1 MQGNRP
7 RSARVHPPAAQSPP
21 LTPWARAGAQGV
33 SVRACPALAALRRP
47 GEDVHALLDAPPVE
61 GLLRGRAHPRPAA
74 GPPWR
79 APPPPPPCDAGN
91 AGIGSSLAM
100 SVLGHPCALGC
111 RWRRGRR
118 RSGAASVALSGA
130 AGAGQGR
137 GPAVGRAPSRSLPH
151 SALGASAC

>member
-47 GEDVHALLDAPPVE
+47 GEDVHALLDAPPE
-61 GLLRGRAHPRPAA
+61 ELLLRWLAHHLAAA

-79 APPPPPPCDAGN
+79 APPALCRRECRGRQQSGEERSEAPLRSGLSLVQ
-91 AGIGSSLAM
+91 GSAA
-100 SVLGHPCALGC
+100 V
-111 RWRRGRR
+111 WRRID
-118 RSGAASVALSGA
+118 GA
-130 AGAGQGR
+130 
-137 GPAVGRAPSRSLPH
+137 
-151 SALGASAC
+151 

>member
-47 GEDVHALLDAPPVE
+47 GEDVHALLDAPPE
-61 GLLRGRAHPRPAA
+61 ELLLRWLAHHLAAA

-79 APPPPPPCDAGN
+79 GPPPPPPRPVTPGMQ
-91 AGIGSSLAM
+91 GSAA
-100 SVLGHPCALGC
+100 V
-111 RWRRGRR
+111 WR
-118 RSGAASVALSGA
+118 
-130 AGAGQGR
+130 
-137 GPAVGRAPSRSLPH
+137 
-151 SALGASAC
+151 

>member
-47 GEDVHALLDAPPVE
+47 GEDVHALLDAPPE
-61 GLLRGRAHPRPAA
+61 ELLLRWLAHHLAAA

-79 APPPPPPCDAGN
+79 APA
-91 AGIGSSLAM
+91 
-100 SVLGHPCALGC
+100 PCAVARC
-111 RWRRGRR
+111 RG
-118 RSGAASVALSGA
+118 
-130 AGAGQGR
+130 
-137 GPAVGRAPSRSLPH
+137 SRSMPSLMQGSRSML
-151 SALGASAC
+151 SAARPCAVQSSV

>member
-47 GEDVHALLDAPPVE
+47 GEDVHALLDAPPE
-61 GLLRGRAHPRPAA
+61 ELLLRWLAHHLAAA
-74 GPPWR
+74 GPPGR
-79 APPPPPPCDAGN
+79 PPPPPPPCDAGN

-137 GPAVGRAPSRSLPH
+137 DPAVGRAPSRSLPH

>member
-47 GEDVHALLDAPPVE
+47 GEDVHALLDAPPE
-61 GLLRGRAHPRPAA
+61 ELLLRWLAHHLAAA

-79 APPPPPPCDAGN
+79 GGGGGRAAPRGAPPPPPRPVTPGMQ
-91 AGIGSSLAM
+91 GSAA
-100 SVLGHPCALGC
+100 V
-111 RWRRGRR
+111 WR
-118 RSGAASVALSGA
+118 
-130 AGAGQGR
+130 
-137 GPAVGRAPSRSLPH
+137 
-151 SALGASAC
+151 